1 MKIEKDIK
9 RIKELAAKKED
20 ENWRFRSFLK
30 GVDLSVGELDAIVH
44 RHNDEVS
51 RQIDCGACG
60 NCCKTILPTLSSD
73 DINRLARELDT
84 STEDFISRY
93 LIPTEHGDEHTF
105 NGTPPV
111 RTPADPIHICRKRIS
126 YFDSFKRWITA
137 RSVQSSTMS
146 SSDSKMNSGTVS
158 PASGCTTTLRS
169 IWIHSTESG
178 TTRQR

>member
-105 NGTPPV
+105 NGTPCPLLSGKKCTV
-111 RTPADPIHICRKRIS
+111 HAARPDACRSYPHLQKEDFVFRLIQAVDNCSICPIVYNVFERLKDELWDSQPGFWMHDDTP
-126 YFDSFKRWITA
+126 
-137 RSVQSSTMS
+137 
-146 SSDSKMNSGTVS
+146 
-158 PASGCTTTLRS
+158 
-169 IWIHSTESG
+169 
-178 TTRQR
+178 